1 MVGVL
6 GVVEITGGRRVG
18 SGGGAAVGDLYSGGG
33 EREEVRGGG
42 VRGEERVGEGGEGLV
57 GEGGEGLVVRGG
69 GMVLVVFLVRLAGG
83 GGAGGGSLRF
93 ALREGWMRVGAAG
106 GFFSRGFL
114 VRGGFEG
121 VSPGRRVAWFAWME
135 GWWSISSSVFVA
147 GVSVSSCSF
156 SSSSRLA
163 SLASLHS

>member
-6 GVVEITGGRRVG
+6 GVVEITGGRGVG

-42 VRGEERVGEGGEGLV
+42 VRGEERVGEGGEW
-57 GEGGEGLVVRGG
+57 LVVRGG
-69 GMVLVVFLVRLAGG
+69 GMVLVILLVRLVGG